1 MDNQPIKHSLRIG
14 LTGGI
19 GSGKT
24 TVSEL
29 FIKLDVPVIDAD
41 KISHQITQSGQP
53 AFSALINEFG
63 PDIIGENGELR
74 RDYLRN
80 LVFKEESQRKRLEAI
95 THPLIHNEIEKKI
108 NCVNY
113 PYCIISIPLLIE
125 TRLETIVDRILV
137 IDIAEQ
143 LQIIRTCKRDGVS
156 QEDVERIMQSQIKRE
171 TRLQAADDV
180 INNDKDTDKLQKQV
194 ITLHEKYLA
203 MSKSRKYQNF

>member
-1 MDNQPIKHSLRIG
+1 MDNQHIKHSLRIG

-53 AFSALINEFG
+53 AFAALINEFG
-63 PDIIGENGELR
+63 QDIIGEKGELR

-80 LVFKEESQRKRLEAI
+80 LVFKEETLRKRLEAI

-108 NCVNY
+108 NFVNY

-125 TRLETIVDRILV
+125 TGLETIVDRIPPPTSNRSPATANEV
-137 IDIAEQ
+137 
-143 LQIIRTCKRDGVS
+143 
-156 QEDVERIMQSQIKRE
+156 
-171 TRLQAADDV
+171 TR
-180 INNDKDTDKLQKQV
+180 NGGRN
-194 ITLHEKYLA
+194 
-203 MSKSRKYQNF
+203 SRFS